1 MIRDRAPTP
10 IAQFLHLVKVLISL
24 DLRYLALTT
33 VPEFNLEIDN
43 D

>member
-10 IAQFLHLVKVLISL
+10 IDNFFNLVKVLKSL

-33 VPEFNLEIDN
+33 VPEFNLEIYKD
-43 D
+43 